1 MKLRGMKQ
9 ANERRNE
16 VMKQAVHQR
25 PAVRWPRYYWRLRL
39 ASNSNFAAGSAGIAA
54 RHLGNCKVESKAQ
67 PLKLMPHQPR
77 QRAGMPALSAT
88 AALFLPKRISVMFR
102 LCCFILLFAIVL
114 VEAAR
119 AQARPVLRYAR
130 REYLAGNFVLIPP
143 NARFHA
149 FALPK
154 QLAQIA
160 DHQLYTPPVHTLT
173 DSAAL
178 LRWTQNF
185 DFTETNGVLLALD
198 SLLGTAQAEA
208 VKTWLK
214 GVRASRPNLPIYATI
229 SGERAPLAIELI
241 EASLLDFLL
250 VVQAP
255 PELAQQIAARRWQNR
270 VALSDNAETATV
282 LLQIRLLNRRFGFAP
297 SVAAIFSNPPTPAL
311 RQTITAHIN
320 TLGGIEVAQG
330 QRADLYL
337 FVHTAQTAPNVTAA
351 FANALE
357 KAATDGIRCAVLDLT
372 HETASQEALLNNLRQ
387 RKLLDRLS
395 SYASAAAPAPAPAP
409 ANDSVALTRALA
421 QPAAWLISIKF
432 LRDDVERLRR
442 TERAQIAL
450 SLGSYLRDWA
460 YPLYVRPKLDNFLRT
475 ARQPATETDN
485 AIEQAEAFALSEL
498 KPHAEKLFA
507 EQFRRN
513 IHAVLLATGERA
525 EFEITILQR
534 LQIRLN
540 ALTADA
546 LADPEIR
553 PVTHLAHLG
562 NFLPQPA
569 LPRALWDFTNA
580 NGLDERLVE
589 RFDAVNWHVF
599 KTDAEAVEV
608 SVKLNQNAPANL
620 ESYAIRSRR
629 NGQTRRIEINAPT
642 VQGAFYAFGKLEQL
656 GANGQLAQDVNL
668 TETPDYAQRGLI
680 ERFTDAPWTPRE
692 RLEWLRLLGRVRMNR
707 YVYAS
712 QFDPWRRD
720 RWREP
725 YPNKELLRFEELARV
740 ARENFVNMVYVLNP
754 GATLDYSSEE
764 DFAALTA
771 KLKSIASTGV
781 TEFVLSFEDT
791 PTQLQREAERT
802 RFKTMAAAQAQLAR
816 RIDEW
821 LKIHCPTCRLSVV
834 PANPLNAAEQSAYLQ
849 ELGANLPSSITLIW
863 LGSESFLPEYTR
875 ARVQELTRL
884 TGRRPLVWGNFAS
897 STKNS
902 LFLGAKRSEATTLAQ
917 EALGWLFIPPQAVYA
932 ARLPLATAAEYAWES
947 RTYAPERALENALNL
962 LYDERSRAGLRLWV
976 RALGGANPNPGA
988 HANTQIPPLTAEQL
1002 NTLQT
1007 ALAAIGTTRDVG
1019 LLRGELAKVIGDR

>member
-1 MKLRGMKQ
+1 
-9 ANERRNE
+9 
-16 VMKQAVHQR
+16 MKQAVHQR
-25 PAVRWPRYYWRLRL
+25 PAVRWPRCFWVL
-39 ASNSNFAAGSAGIAA
+39 A
-54 RHLGNCKVESKAQ
+54 L
-67 PLKLMPHQPR
+67 L
-77 QRAGMPALSAT
+77 T
-88 AALFLPKRISVMFR
+88 
-102 LCCFILLFAIVL
+102 FILF
-114 VEAAR
+114 EAVSVWP
-119 AQARPVLRYAR
+119 QVRPILRYAR

-143 NARFHA
+143 NAGFHA

-160 DHQLYTPPVHTLT
+160 DHQLYTPPVQTLT

-178 LRWTQNF
+178 LRWTQSF
-185 DFTETNGVLLALD
+185 DFAETNGVLLALD
-198 SLLGTAQAEA
+198 PLLGNAQAEA

-214 GVRASRPNLPIYATI
+214 GVRASRPNVPIYAAAT
-229 SGERAPLAIELI
+229 GEHAPLAIELI
-241 EASLLDFLL
+241 EANLLDFLL
-250 VVQAP
+250 VAQPSSA
-255 PELAQQIAARRWQNR
+255 LAQQIAARRWQFR
-270 VALSDNAETATV
+270 VALSDNLETATV
-282 LLQIRLLNRRFGFAP
+282 LLQTRLLNQRFGFTP
-297 SVAAIFSNPPTPAL
+297 TVAAIFSNPPAPAL
-311 RQTITAHIN
+311 RQTITAQIN
-320 TLGGIEVAQG
+320 TFGGIEVAQG

-337 FVHTAQTAPNVTAA
+337 FVHTAQTAPNVTAG

-357 KAATDGIRCAVLDLT
+357 RAANDSVRCAVLDLT
-372 HETASQEALLNNLRQ
+372 HESASQEALLNNLRQ

-395 SYASAAAPAPAPAP
+395 SYASAAAPA
-409 ANDSVALTRALA
+409 NDSQALTRALA

-450 SLGSYLRDWA
+450 SLASYLRDWS
-460 YPLYVRPKLDNFLRT
+460 YPLYVRPALDKFLRT
-475 ARQPATETDN
+475 AGQPTAETDN
-485 AIEQAEAFALSEL
+485 DFEQAEAFALNEL

-507 EQFRRN
+507 EQYRRN

-534 LQIRLN
+534 LQIRLDG
-540 ALTADA
+540 LTTEA
-546 LADPEIR
+546 LAAPDIR
-553 PVTHLAHLG
+553 PFTHLAHLG

-569 LPRALWDFTNA
+569 TPRAQWNVTNA
-580 NGLDERLVE
+580 EALDERLVE
-589 RFDAVNWHVF
+589 RFDAANWQVF
-599 KTDAEAVEV
+599 KTDAEAVEI
-608 SVKLNQNAPANL
+608 SVKLNQNAQANP

-680 ERFTDAPWTPRE
+680 ERFTNAPWTPRE
-692 RLEWLRLLGRVRMNR
+692 RLEWLRFLGRVRMNR

-725 YPNKELLRFEELARV
+725 YPNKELVRFEELTRV
-740 ARENFVNMVYVLNP
+740 ARANFVSLVYVLNP
-754 GATLDYSSEE
+754 GATLDYSNEE

-771 KLKSIASTGV
+771 KLKSVASTGV

-821 LKIHCPTCRLSVV
+821 LKTHCPTCRFAVV
-834 PANPLNAAEQSAYLQ
+834 PANPLNATEQGAYLQ
-849 ELGANLPSSITLIW
+849 ELSANLPTSITLIW

-875 ARVQELTRL
+875 TRVQELTKL
-884 TGRRPLVWGNFAS
+884 TGRRPLVWGSFAS
-897 STKNS
+897 STNGS
-902 LFLGAKRSEATTLAQ
+902 LFLGAKRAEATTLAQ
-917 EALGWLFIPPQAVYA
+917 EALGWLFMPPNAVYA

-947 RTYAPERALENALNL
+947 HTYAPERALETALNL
-962 LYDERSRAGLRLWV
+962 LYDERSRAGVRLWV
-976 RALGGANPNPGA
+976 RAFGGTNPNPNA
-988 HANTQIPPLTAEQL
+988 HANTQTTPLTTEQFA
-1002 NTLQT
+1002 TLQT
-1007 ALAAIGTTRDVG
+1007 ALAAIGTTRDAG
-1019 LLRGELAKVIGDR
+1019 LLRGELVKVIGAR

>member
-1 MKLRGMKQ
+1 MKQ

-16 VMKQAVHQR
+16 VMKQVVHQR
-25 PAVRWPRYYWRLRL
+25 PAVRWPRYCWWLRSV
-39 ASNSNFAAGSAGIAA
+39 SNSNFVAGSAGIPA
-54 RHLGNCKVESKAQ
+54 RRLGNCNVESEAQ
-67 PLKLMPHQPR
+67 PLKLVPHQPR
-77 QRAGMPALSAT
+77 QRAGMPALPAT
-88 AALFLPKRISVMFR
+88 AALFLPNRISVMFR
-102 LCCFILLFAIVL
+102 LCCFTLLFAIVL

-154 QLAQIA
+154 QLAQIS
-160 DHQLYTPPVHTLT
+160 DHQLYTPPVQTLT

-185 DFTETNGVLLALD
+185 DFAETNGVLLALD
-198 SLLGTAQAEA
+198 PLLGNAQADA

-229 SGERAPLAIELI
+229 SGEHATLAIELI
-241 EASLLDFLL
+241 EANLLDFLL
-250 VVQAP
+250 VAQAP
-255 PELAQQIAARRWQNR
+255 SELSQQITARRWQQR
-270 VALSDNAETATV
+270 VALSDNIETATV
-282 LLQIRLLNRRFGFAP
+282 LLQIRLLDRRFGFTP
-297 SVAAIFSNPPTPAL
+297 TVAAIFSNSPTPAL
-311 RQTITAHIN
+311 RQIITGQIN
-320 TLGGIEVAQG
+320 ALGGIEVAQG

-337 FVHTAQTAPNVTAA
+337 FVHTAQTAPNVTSA
-351 FANALE
+351 FANALD
-357 KAATDGIRCAVLDLT
+357 KATNENVRCAVLDLS

-395 SYASAAAPAPAPAP
+395 GYASAAAPA
-409 ANDSVALTRALA
+409 NDGQALTRALA

-450 SLGSYLRDWA
+450 SLASYLRDWA
-460 YPLYVRPKLDNFLRT
+460 YPLYVRPALDKFLST
-475 ARQPATETDN
+475 PRQSAAETETEID
-485 AIEQAEAFALSEL
+485 QAEAFALGEL
-498 KPHAEKLFA
+498 KPHAEKLFT
-507 EQFRRN
+507 EQYRRN

-540 ALTADA
+540 ALTPDA
-546 LADPEIR
+546 LSDPEIR
-553 PVTHLAHLG
+553 PFTHLAHLG

-569 LPRALWDFTNA
+569 PPRALWDFTNA
-580 NGLDERLVE
+580 EGLDERLVE
-589 RFDAVNWHVF
+589 RFYVTNWHVF
-599 KTDAEAVEV
+599 KTDAEAVEI
-608 SVKLNQNAPANL
+608 SVKLNQNAQANP
-620 ESYAIRSRR
+620 ESYSIRNRR

-642 VQGAFYAFGKLEQL
+642 VQGAFYAFGKLEQM

-668 TETPDYAQRGLI
+668 TETPDFAQRGLI

-692 RLEWLRLLGRVRMNR
+692 RLEWLRFLGRVRMNR

-720 RWREP
+720 RWRDP
-725 YPNKELLRFEELARV
+725 YPNKELLRFEELTRV
-740 ARENFVNMVYVLNP
+740 ARANFVNVVYTLSP
-754 GATLDYSSEE
+754 GATLDYSNEE

-781 TEFVLSFEDT
+781 MDFVLSFEET
-791 PTQLQREAERT
+791 PTQLQRETERA
-802 RFKTMAAAQAQLAR
+802 RFKTMAVAQAQLAR
-816 RIDEW
+816 RTDEW
-821 LKIHCPTCRLSVV
+821 LKTHCPTCRLSVV

-849 ELGANLPSSITLIW
+849 ELGANLPTSVTLVW

-875 ARVQELTRL
+875 TRVQELTKL
-884 TGRRPLVWGNFAS
+884 TGRRPLVWGSFANNA
-897 STKNS
+897 KGS
-902 LFLGAKRSEATTLAQ
+902 LFLGAKRAEANILAQ
-917 EALGWLFIPPQAVYA
+917 ETLGWLFVPPNAVYA

-947 RTYAPERALENALNL
+947 RTYAPERALETALNL
-962 LYDERSRAGLRLWV
+962 LYDERSRAGVRLWV
-976 RALGGANPNPGA
+976 RAFGGANPNPGA
-988 HANTQIPPLTAEQL
+988 HPNTQTTPLTAEQL

-1019 LLRGELAKVIGDR
+1019 LLRGELAKVIGNR